1 MSQRHCPRC
10 GMQQSEWLGSERHG
24 FSEGGT
30 LYCCRGCAEGTGCIC
45 RVANLGQ
52 PPPKSG
58 AANETHGLVGPRD
71 ANGRPIS
78 PGEPAEHVSQ
88 LVESGPP
95 RPADS

>member
-1 MSQRHCPRC
+1 MAQRVCPRC

-24 FSEGGT
+24 VLVDGVM
-30 LYCCRGCAEGTGCIC
+30 YCCHGCAQDTGCIC
-45 RVANLGQ
+45 RAANLGQ

-71 ANGRPIS
+71 VNGRPIS
-78 PGEPAEHVSQ
+78 PSEPVEHASQ

-95 RPADS
+95 RSAE